1 LPGTSTNLR
10 KISVS
15 TPATNTTTK
24 PVLPPLATQ
33 QVAHVPI
40 PSSHLDPHSST
51 PTAAAT
57 TPTAPST
64 TATAATPPGGSKTE
78 NVTVTVRI
86 RPFSSSELKVAGG
99 PTEVWT
105 VGDAGSSIAYTDDYA
120 VQARRVAVDY
130 NYGKLNDKCDHG
142 HEKEMEIYDDALCC

>member
-1 LPGTSTNLR
+1 LSGATSAIGQQQSNLR

-15 TPATNTTTK
+15 TPTPTNTN
-24 PVLPPLATQ
+24 PVSPPLATQ
-33 QVAHVPI
+33 QVAYASHQQLQ
-40 PSSHLDPHSST
+40 SHLDPHSSALST
-51 PTAAAT
+51 PAT
-57 TPTAPST
+57 TPTATPIT
-64 TATAATPPGGSKTE
+64 NTAPATAAPSTSGSKTE

-105 VGDAGSSIAYTDDYA
+105 VGDTGSSIAYTDDYA

-130 NYGKLNDKCDHG
+130 KYGK
-142 HEKEMEIYDDALCC
+142 